1 MKKLKGEFEKKIIL
15 FKEASGKILG
25 KIKLKEE
32 KEKNEITKEQLGK
45 NMIGIQ
51 LKKKNAL

>member
-32 KEKNEITKEQLGK
+32 KEKNEITKE
-45 NMIGIQ
+45 
-51 LKKKNAL
+51 